1 MHPLLNKFF
10 KITETHIE
18 RNGQKLDRESVT
30 IEEVKSPRTGAIL
43 GVKVKQSGAV
53 IFDSRSGFFATNRI
67 KE

>member
-1 MHPLLNKFF
+1 MHPLIKKFF
-10 KITETHIE
+10 TVSETHLE
-18 RNGQKLDRESVT
+18 RNGQRLPKESVT

-53 IFDSRSGFFATNRI
+53 IFDSRSGFLATNRI